1 MTTVTSKGQITI
13 PKQVRDALGLMP
25 GSQVE
30 FTVEPEGV
38 MLRRRIPPE
47 VFDTEL
53 AGGFDLEQPLVRFL
67 GDIGVQPVPFSTEA
81 LGQAGQASRRYA
93 LGRGRQVQC
102 PRCGRRF
109 DVPCAVCGSPVIW
122 RQHVIADFLIGGH
135 AVAQADALITR
146 DPGYY
151 RTYFPE
157 LELITPV
164 LNGA

>member
-1 MTTVTSKGQITI
+1 MTVAVDSNILLDVLDSGISAASASERTVSAAAASGPVTLC
-13 PKQVRDALGLMP
+13 PV
-25 GSQVE
+25 VY
-30 FTVEPEGV
+30 
-38 MLRRRIPPE
+38 
-47 VFDTEL
+47 TEL

-122 RQHVIADFLIGGH
+122 RQHVIADLLIGGH